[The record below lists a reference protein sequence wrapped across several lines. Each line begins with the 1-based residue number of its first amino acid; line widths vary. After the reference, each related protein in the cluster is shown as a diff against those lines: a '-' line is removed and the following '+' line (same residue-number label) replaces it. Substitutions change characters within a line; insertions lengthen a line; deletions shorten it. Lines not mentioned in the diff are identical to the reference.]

1 MATVTALPQVGFND
15 RVVDDPEFISVIE
28 EYLATKPSKAQ
39 NKRFNKAKK
48 ALAARIEAMDELGD
62 GQAIRCGQYSIKVKA
77 RAGGGFEVPTWEKMT
92 IGRISGG

>member
-1 MATVTALPQVGFND
+1 VSQVKDEPQTTFND
-15 RVVDDPEFISVIE
+15 RVVDDPEFVKLIE
-28 EYLATKPSKAQ
+28 EYLETKPPKDR

-62 GQAIRCGQYSIKVKA
+62 GQIIRCGNYTIKLKA

-92 IGRISGG
+92 VGRIASS